1 METIILK
8 LIEFLNTRIIASW
21 KSTIFG
27 TLIILF
33 ALYMYYTKAL
43 EITAFIIVL
52 LIGLLF
58 LVLNEK
64 VRIVKNKDSNKDNN
78 NTI

>member
-1 METIILK
+1 MEQIILK
-8 LIEFLNTRIIASW
+8 IIEFLNTRIIASW
-21 KSTIFG
+21 KSALFG

-43 EITAFIIVL
+43 EVTAFIIVL

-64 VRIVKNKDSNKDNN
+64 VRIVKDKDPNKDNDN
-78 NTI
+78 IL